1 MNDNQSISII
11 NHPHTAAQIN
21 KLIRL
26 HNDQDGRI
34 SELESKVGSILHD
47 DGRKA
52 TSMRKLH
59 DKLDT
64 VAQKTE
70 RIGRLEAEVR
80 NVIHHL
86 PEGG

>member
-1 MNDNQSISII
+1 MTKLSII
-11 NHPHTAAQIN
+11 YTLLKHSLLQIH

-34 SELESKVGSILHD
+34 SELEGKVGSILHD
-47 DGRKA
+47 DGRTA
-52 TSMRKLH
+52 NSMKMLH

-70 RIGRLEAEVR
+70 KIGRLEAEVR

-86 PEGG
+86 PQGS